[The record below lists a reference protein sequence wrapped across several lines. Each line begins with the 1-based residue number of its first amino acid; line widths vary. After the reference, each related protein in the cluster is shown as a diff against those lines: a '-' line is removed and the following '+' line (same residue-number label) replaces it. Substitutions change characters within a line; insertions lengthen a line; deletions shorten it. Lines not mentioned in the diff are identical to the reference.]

1 MAVNSSVEKQPV
13 DQQASGEVQ
22 AEIDTRSDG
31 VSPMPN
37 DVSKHN
43 DVSKL
48 SLADI
53 ERKRSHPALWLAYAL
68 LVIAAIVVPYW
79 WGRAI
84 AVNDTQWL
92 LDNLSAL
99 EPRGAAFVAWTV
111 TLIAVSGLGLLV
123 VDAHRRLWGAVFV
136 IGLAAEQLIAGLR
149 ILKIDFWYATYVVYG
164 ESSALANAANLGIIS
179 VGIGVAVFAVLWV
192 GLLVTI
198 KKESPLNVLTRSW
211 ASFIFFL

>member
-37 DVSKHN
+37 DVSKHP
-43 DVSKL
+43 VASIPESTL

-123 VDAHRRLWGAVFV
+123 VDAHRRL
-136 IGLAAEQLIAGLR
+136 
-149 ILKIDFWYATYVVYG
+149 
-164 ESSALANAANLGIIS
+164 
-179 VGIGVAVFAVLWV
+179 
-192 GLLVTI
+192 
-198 KKESPLNVLTRSW
+198 
-211 ASFIFFL
+211 